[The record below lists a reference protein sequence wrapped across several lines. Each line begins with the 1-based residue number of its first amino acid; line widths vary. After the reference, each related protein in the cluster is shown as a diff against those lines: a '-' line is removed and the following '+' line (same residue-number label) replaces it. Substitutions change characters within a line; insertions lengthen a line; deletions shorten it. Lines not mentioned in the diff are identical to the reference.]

1 MWLDTTWAQLE
12 MASPYVFIDGYK
24 DGMKTRC
31 ENTIYLYALSF
42 HYILCPYLA
51 YLLSNLREPHNAY
64 SLISTPLDFSM
75 DTDDFAWLA
84 FEDGSFDATAFMS
97 HGHPIVQHNLTAYPL
112 SCLEPEQAQGEN
124 SQVRQRALHKNIQST
139 PSNETWYCSSAQDM
153 DSILP
158 LCLLETPQATF
169 VAAVHRCLPLNSPH
183 LPGTNSPKIQTA
195 TKSPTRNSTM
205 SGISAPHHRFT
216 CQLCSFSTNKG
227 DYSRHLETRK
237 HRNNANIGLEGMD
250 ERPTGWIQLSRSA
263 LQVWC

>member
-124 SQVRQRALHKNIQST
+124 SQCSGHGLDTTSMSARDPTSNI
-139 PSNETWYCSSAQDM
+139 CSSSPPMPTPELPALARNQFPENPNRHQIAYAQFYHVRHQ
-153 DSILP
+153 
-158 LCLLETPQATF
+158 CT
-169 VAAVHRCLPLNSPH
+169 SPSLH
-183 LPGTNSPKIQTA
+183 LP
-195 TKSPTRNSTM
+195 
-205 SGISAPHHRFT
+205 
-216 CQLCSFSTNKG
+216 
-227 DYSRHLETRK
+227 
-237 HRNNANIGLEGMD
+237 
-250 ERPTGWIQLSRSA
+250 A
-263 LQVWC
+263 LLLLDQQG